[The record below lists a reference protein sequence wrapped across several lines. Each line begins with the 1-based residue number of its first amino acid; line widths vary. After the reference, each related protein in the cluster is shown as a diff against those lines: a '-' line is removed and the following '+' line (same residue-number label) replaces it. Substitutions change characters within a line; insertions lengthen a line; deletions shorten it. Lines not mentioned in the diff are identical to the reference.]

1 MSEKGEIK
9 RMGAKAHKNSGRGMV
24 KGDASW
30 NEFVVDIK
38 EANKTFT
45 LSQDVWA
52 KIVTDTLKVDRN
64 KSPLLQIVIG
74 TENKKVRLAIIE
86 WSELERLVDGNDNS

>member
-1 MSEKGEIK
+1 
-9 RMGAKAHKNSGRGMV
+9 MV

-30 NEFVVDIK
+30 EEFVVDIK

-45 LSQDVWA
+45 LNQDVWA

-74 TENKKVRLAIIE
+74 TGNMKVRLAIIE

>member
-9 RMGAKAHKNSGRGMV
+9 RMGARAHKNSGRGMV

-30 NEFVVDIK
+30 EEFVVDIK

-45 LSQDVWA
+45 LNQDVWA

-74 TENKKVRLAIIE
+74 TGNMKVRLAIIE

>member
-45 LSQDVWA
+45 LSQNVWA

>member
-1 MSEKGEIK
+1 
-9 RMGAKAHKNSGRGMV
+9 MGAKAHKNSGRGMV

-45 LSQDVWA
+45 LSQNVWA